1 MEIFKDWFNGIVV
14 AALTAL
20 SIFMYKNYIHPF
32 ILGIIQ
38 SAPDLRGSWLGYD
51 LDKDGKEIRTSKM
64 EIKQIGTKIYAS
76 VNRQN
81 DKGDR
86 TFKYKGI
93 VSSGQVVLIW
103 KESKSHG
110 YNMGT
115 MTLLL
120 SGDLKSLKGKTTFN
134 HHDLGRIIS
143 QDKIYKRET
152 I

>member
-1 MEIFKDWFNGIVV
+1 MEIFTDWLNGIAV
-14 AALTAL
+14 AVLTAVTL
-20 SIFMYKNYIHPF
+20 FIYQNYLHPLL
-32 ILGIIQ
+32 LGIIQ
-38 SAPDLRGSWLGYD
+38 SAPNLRGTWLGYD
-51 LDKDGKEIRTSKM
+51 LDKDGKEIRTSMM

-76 VNRQN
+76 VNRQS

-86 TFKYKGI
+86 TFKYKGT

-120 SGDLKSLKGKTTFN
+120 SGDLKSLKGKTTYN
-134 HHDLGRIIS
+134 HHDLGKIIS
-143 QDKIYKRET
+143 QDKIYKKEGH
-152 I
+152 